1 LPQADRSE
9 TARVL
14 RKKGNEDAAVVWEL
28 LDNSRIADSIIGF
41 YTQQEVEKWLKAVAA
56 ATGVTYGR
64 THDIDRLLEI
74 LEAAGIELPPDRD
87 RLSVLTQYAVPLRYD
102 ELLDAEFV
110 DREVL
115 ELMLGQVAQWVD
127 VQLPVAD

>member
-1 LPQADRSE
+1 MPKVDLNE

-14 RKKGNEDAAVVWEL
+14 RKKGDEDAAVVWEL
-28 LDNSRIADSIIGF
+28 SDNMRIADSIIGF
-41 YTQQEVEKWLKAVAA
+41 HTQQAVEKWLKAVAGA
-56 ATGVTYGR
+56 AGVRYGR
-64 THDIDRLLEI
+64 THDIDRLLEV

-110 DREVL
+110 DREAL
-115 ELMLGQVAQWVD
+115 ESMLDQVAQWVD
-127 VQLPVAD
+127 AQFAAG

>member
-1 LPQADRSE
+1 LPEADLNE

-14 RKKGNEDAAVVWEL
+14 RKKADEDATVVWEL
-28 LDNSRIADSIIGF
+28 LENTRIADSIIGF
-41 YTQQEVEKWLKAVAA
+41 HTQQAVEKWLKAVAA
-56 ATGVTYGR
+56 TAGLSYGR

-74 LEAAGIELPPDRD
+74 LEAAGIALPPDRD

-115 ELMLGQVAQWVD
+115 EFLLDQVAQWVNA
-127 VQLPVAD
+127 QLPAEA